1 MSTTKTIQQIHRDNA
16 YTDVSSL
23 SAAQFG
29 AWGEEYA
36 TLWLETQGW
45 DIVDRNYHTRFGE
58 IDIIAFDPDHTLCV
72 VEVKARRSLTYGSAQ
87 EAVTEHK
94 QMSLRKTL
102 LEWIRNRNFLSYH
115 HIRFDVITL
124 VHHGN
129 TVEISLIKEA
139 F

>member
-1 MSTTKTIQQIHRDNA
+1 MSTTKTIQQTYRSTA
-16 YTDVSSL
+16 YTDVSSFT
-23 SAAQFG
+23 AAQFG

-45 DIVDRNYHTRFGE
+45 DIVDRNYHSRFGE
-58 IDIIAFDPDHTLCV
+58 IDIIAFDPDHVLCV
-72 VEVKARRSLTYGSAQ
+72 VEVKARRSLTYGSAE
-87 EAVTEHK
+87 EAVHERK
-94 QMSLRKTL
+94 QASIRKTL
-102 LEWIRNRNFLSYH
+102 LEWIQSRNFLKYH

-124 VHHGN
+124 VHHGS